1 VAEPDG
7 VPQEAWIRLGA
18 VQEIVR
24 TPPALFRHKKSSD
37 LLPKRFETVSKPQV
51 EVLTS
56 GKRSI
61 YHRERCKNVLPY
73 ESTEA
78 ASSGVI

>member
-24 TPPALFRHKKSSD
+24 TPNRNYFTATHSGMVVGDLALGDQSVTDTHVRLDIARMRGIGLD
-37 LLPKRFETVSKPQV
+37 LL
-51 EVLTS
+51 
-56 GKRSI
+56 
-61 YHRERCKNVLPY
+61 
-73 ESTEA
+73 A
-78 ASSGVI
+78 

>member
-24 TPPALFRHKKSSD
+24 TPKA
-37 LLPKRFETVSKPQV
+37 VN
-51 EVLTS
+51 S
-56 GKRSI
+56 G
-61 YHRERCKNVLPY
+61 
-73 ESTEA
+73 
-78 ASSGVI
+78 

>member
-24 TPPALFRHKKSSD
+24 TPI
-37 LLPKRFETVSKPQV
+37 
-51 EVLTS
+51 LTAI
-56 GKRSI
+56 SI
-61 YHRERCKNVLPY
+61 R
-73 ESTEA
+73 
-78 ASSGVI
+78 

>member
-24 TPPALFRHKKSSD
+24 TPISLH
-37 LLPKRFETVSKPQV
+37 
-51 EVLTS
+51 
-56 GKRSI
+56 
-61 YHRERCKNVLPY
+61 
-73 ESTEA
+73 
-78 ASSGVI
+78 

>member
-24 TPPALFRHKKSSD
+24 TPKRKYAANSGTPDHTAL
-37 LLPKRFETVSKPQV
+37 LAQ
-51 EVLTS
+51 
-56 GKRSI
+56 RS
-61 YHRERCKNVLPY
+61 RR
-73 ESTEA
+73 
-78 ASSGVI
+78 